1 MLKPLAIG
9 VAVVC
14 SVPTL
19 ARAQHTTEKKE
30 AQAWS
35 LQGLREAY
43 CVRFLV
49 DPRAAAKEVKSGF
62 RPIPASQDRTLH
74 PAIQQLIRYQP
85 EFAAWSASNLCF
97 YFADAVQVGSRRV
110 AEKNPRNRQM
120 LAVWTLPT
128 QEGSSGSRRDAVLG
142 IYSARSNLTR
152 AAGTAGV
159 RLREAHLSVVDS
171 ADIGTD
177 VHTIKLERTSL
188 IWRGRPAADST
199 RVDRPIEESWTVPG
213 TRTGPWSVRFTCR
226 PVWTRVLVGSLTV
239 QGKGDLTKWLKGSPI
254 RFVGPLYRGGAGE
267 LQFLR

>member
-97 YFADAVQVGSRRV
+97 YFADAVQATGRCLRCGRCLLRRSRQEVGGMRYWV
-110 AEKNPRNRQM
+110 F
-120 LAVWTLPT
+120 TL
-128 QEGSSGSRRDAVLG
+128 
-142 IYSARSNLTR
+142 
-152 AAGTAGV
+152 
-159 RLREAHLSVVDS
+159 
-171 ADIGTD
+171 
-177 VHTIKLERTSL
+177 LEV
-188 IWRGRPAADST
+188 I
-199 RVDRPIEESWTVPG
+199 
-213 TRTGPWSVRFTCR
+213 
-226 PVWTRVLVGSLTV
+226 
-239 QGKGDLTKWLKGSPI
+239 
-254 RFVGPLYRGGAGE
+254 
-267 LQFLR
+267 